1 MVFLCFSIKTSIFLW
16 VSYGFPPLTINLSR
30 DSTAAA
36 LRQDGTFESGEIVF
50 AARAKLFEH
59 RS

>member
-1 MVFLCFSIKTSIFLW
+1 MVFPLKPPFSCGFP
-16 VSYGFPPLTINLSR
+16 YGFPPLTINLSR

-50 AARAKLFEH
+50 AARAKLFDH